1 MQAWVGTADQVDALR
16 EMFVARGSSLPDL
29 EMLPAHGLIEPR
41 VAAGFMYLTDS
52 RLGIV
57 EHIVTHPDAPSD
69 ARHHALDLIIGN
81 AHLVAADQ
89 NIKWLVAWLKDEG
102 IAARA
107 QRHGMRLGGEWRCGV
122 KELV

>member
-1 MQAWVGTADQVDALR
+1 MQAWVGSADQVDALR
-16 EMFVARGSSLPDL
+16 EMFIARGALLPDA
-29 EMLPAHGLIEPR
+29 EMLPTHGWIEPG

-69 ARHHALDLIIGN
+69 ARHSALDMIIDK
-81 AHLVAADQ
+81 AHLLAAEQ
-89 NIKWLVAWLKDEG
+89 GVRWLVAWLKDEG
-102 IAARA
+102 IASRAR
-107 QRHGMRLGGEWRCGV
+107 RHGMTLGGEWRCGV